1 MGDVAVRPGSI
12 VTGVLAALGLGAVVG
27 GVFAVTR
34 LPVPAPGTLAG
45 VAGVVGLFAGWEAVT
60 WLLGRLS

>member
-1 MGDVAVRPGSI
+1 MGHLPAGPGSI
-12 VTGVLAALGLGAVVG
+12 VIGVLAALGLGAAVG
-27 GVFAVTR
+27 GVFAAVR

-60 WLLGRLS
+60 WLIGRLT